1 MQVIVFADGVDR
13 VRSTIIFNGKGLR
26 ITTKEK
32 ESYYKHVRV
41 IFQEKAWCDENFMKD
56 WINSKWPNPFTNP
69 MRSKNSL
76 IADVHRAEQT
86 DCLKALLTEKMTSLC
101 NVIPGCTSREQLVD
115 VTVNKLFKD
124 EVRRL
129 IEDHLDKHLQLYV
142 EDKLSV
148 SQQKNLMINWV
159 GQVWRKISGM
169 KESII
174 RSF

>member
-1 MQVIVFADGVDR
+1 
-13 VRSTIIFNGKGLR
+13 
-26 ITTKEK
+26 
-32 ESYYKHVRV
+32 
-41 IFQEKAWCDENFMKD
+41 MKD
-56 WINSKWPNPFTNP
+56 WINSNWSNPFTNP
-69 MRSKNSL
+69 IRSKNNL
-76 IADVHRAEQT
+76 ITDVHRAEQT

-148 SQQKNLMINWV
+148 SQQKNLMIKWV